1 MIKLFLITEGSFDIG
16 FGHITRCTSLYQAF
30 EEKGIIPKLIING
43 DETVNG
49 LLSGKKY
56 SLLGWLKNRKDLYHL
71 IKGSDIVVID
81 SYLAAPDFYNDI
93 SNIAKLSVYIDD
105 NKRIDY
111 PKGIVVN
118 GTIFAE
124 KMDYP
129 PKKDIDYL
137 LGSMYIPLRK
147 EFWYIQAKGIKEDI
161 ESVMVT
167 FGGDD
172 SRNMTSK
179 VLRLLVDRYPK
190 LTKKVIIGKGF
201 RNTNEIES
209 IKDNRTGLIYYPNAE
224 GMKKVMLESDIA
236 ISAGGQ
242 TLYEFARVGIPTIAI
257 TVADNQLNNIKGWQK
272 TGFIEYAGWWEN
284 KVLDNIVK
292 AIELLKCT
300 DLRRKR
306 AEIGKRIIDG
316 LGARRIAGYCIKKY
330 LTENL
335 ILRRAEIRDMY
346 NIYELS
352 NEPETRENSFNQKR
366 IELEEHKRWFLNKLD
381 DKDCLFLVGE
391 AEGEFLG
398 QIRFDINGSEAIINI
413 SVNNKYRGLGIGKML
428 TEKAIDFLR
437 LNNQSILYIKSYIKK
452 GNSSSIKLFEKA
464 NFKFMQEIIIKG
476 QKAFE
481 YQYHVRRG

>member
-1 MIKLFLITEGSFDIG
+1 M
-16 FGHITRCTSLYQAF
+16 QVAF
-30 EEKGIIPKLIING
+30 VVNGDTAVVDLLGDTNHNIFNWLEEKDRLFN
-43 DETVNG
+43 
-49 LLSGKKY
+49 
-56 SLLGWLKNRKDLYHL
+56 L
-71 IKGSDIVVID
+71 IKKVDIVIID
-81 SYLAAPDFYNDI
+81 SYLADYDFYRKV
-93 SNIAKLSVYIDD
+93 SNAVKIAVYIDD

-118 GTIFAE
+118 GTLFAE
-124 KMDYP
+124 EMGYP
-129 PKKDIDYL
+129 KKKDIDYL

-179 VLRLLVDRYPK
+179 VLRLLVDRYPE

-209 IKDNRTGLIYYPNAE
+209 IKDNRTSLIYYPDAE

-236 ISAGGQ
+236 VSAGGQ

-292 AIELLKCT
+292 AIELLKGT

-346 NIYELS
+346 NIFELS
-352 NEPETRENSFNQKR
+352 NEPETRKNSFNQKR

-398 QIRFDINGSEAIINI
+398 QTRFDINGSEAIINI
-413 SVNNKYRGLGIGKML
+413 SVNNKYRRLGIGKML

-481 YQYHVRRG
+481 YQYQVIRG